1 MRLAVLASGS
11 RGNAF
16 VVEHDSHA
24 LFIDSGL
31 SGREHARRLDGCG
44 MSGVKPHCILL
55 SHEHYD
61 HSRGVGVLA
70 RSYGIP
76 VFTSRGTAEAAER
89 ALGKLPELVG
99 FENGSTM
106 DMGPFQVTS
115 FRVPHDA
122 ADPSGYVIEWSGG
135 RLGVATDLGSAGPL
149 IRHSLGG
156 CTAMVLEFNHDE
168 DMLWSGPYPWPL
180 KQRIASSVG
189 HLSND
194 SAAELLAGL
203 VHPGLSVVVLAHL
216 SEENNERGL
225 ALEVGADAAGPTR
238 LVAGMQHLP
247 LSCMDLG

>member
-16 VVEHDSHA
+16 VVEHDSQA
-24 LFIDSGL
+24 LFVDSGL
-31 SGREHARRLDGCG
+31 SGVEHARRLASCG
-44 MSGVKPHCILL
+44 LAGVRPRCILL
-55 SHEHYD
+55 SHEHHD
-61 HSRGVGVLA
+61 HARGVGVLA

-76 VFTSRGTAEAAER
+76 VLSSPGTASAAER
-89 ALGKLPELVG
+89 SLGKLPELVE
-99 FENGSTM
+99 FENGRTVEI
-106 DMGPFQVTS
+106 GPFEVTS

-135 RLGVATDLGSAGPL
+135 RLGMATDLGSAGPL
-149 IRHSLGG
+149 VRHSLSG

-168 DMLWSGPYPWPL
+168 EMLWSGPYPWPL

-194 SAAELLAGL
+194 CAAELLGGL

-216 SEENNERGL
+216 SEENNEPGL
-225 ALEVGADAAGPTR
+225 ALEVAADAAGPTR
-238 LVAGMQHLP
+238 LMAGMQSRALD
-247 LSCMDLG
+247 CIDLG